1 MKAEDNIM
9 EMIWNGIPKIPD
21 DTHITLTQDDI
32 EDIWENGFVDTEQF
46 PCDTWV
52 KAFEPHISPEGHF
65 VLTLEEFLEK
75 DSYRYT
81 GEIFRPFEPLFIN
94 EGKYTD
100 TGLQELVDM
109 SIEPSCSY
117 SRQKL
122 DNFFKKWKKKYRDAS
137 DNLIV
142 MDIDAKREIAK
153 LVYEN
158 PSPMRRRELIFEAL
172 FTGYMA
178 DIADGNIVISATAGQ
193 AAQVQISTFT
203 TQVTTGESALK
214 KLKSI
219 EKTKAPKA
227 TGTGDEGVKVKKVRR
242 SRKGRR
248 G

>member
-21 DTHITLTQDDI
+21 EDHITLTKDDI

-46 PCDTWV
+46 PCETWV
-52 KAFEPHISPEGHF
+52 KAFEPHISPEGHY

-75 DSYRYT
+75 DAFRYT

-100 TGLQELVDM
+100 EGLHELIDL
-109 SIEPSCSY
+109 SIGPSCDY

-122 DNFFKKWKKKYRDAS
+122 DKFFKKWIKKYRDSS

-142 MDIDAKREIAK
+142 MNIDSKREIAK

-158 PSPMRRRELIFEAL
+158 PSPLRRRELIFEAM

-178 DIADGNIVISATAGQ
+178 DIADGNIVISATPGQ
-193 AAQVQISTFT
+193 AAQIQISTFT
-203 TQVTTGESALK
+203 TKVTTGESALK

-219 EKTKAPKA
+219 EKTKKRMA
-227 TGTGDEGVKVKKVRR
+227 TETGDEGVKVKKVRR